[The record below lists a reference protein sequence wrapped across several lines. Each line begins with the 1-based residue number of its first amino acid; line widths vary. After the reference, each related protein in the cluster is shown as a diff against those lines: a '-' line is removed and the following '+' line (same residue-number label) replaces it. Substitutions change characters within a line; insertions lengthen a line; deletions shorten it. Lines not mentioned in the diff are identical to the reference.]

1 MIIYEV
7 NIQVAKKIYTNYIKW
22 LDLHIL
28 EMLHFDGFFQSKKFL
43 DKKHSNNQ
51 YMYISVHYYL
61 KSIEHLD
68 NYLNNNAKTMRIMS
82 NKIFKNNIKITR
94 KVLHEI

>member
-22 LDLHIL
+22 LDMHIL
-28 EMLHFDGFFQSKKFL
+28 DMLHFDGFLQSKKFL

-51 YMYISVHYYL
+51 YMYVSVHYYL
-61 KSIEHLD
+61 KSIKHLD
-68 NYLNNNAKTMRIMS
+68 NYLNNNAKNMRTMSDKTFI
-82 NKIFKNNIKITR
+82 NYITI
-94 KVLHEI
+94 L